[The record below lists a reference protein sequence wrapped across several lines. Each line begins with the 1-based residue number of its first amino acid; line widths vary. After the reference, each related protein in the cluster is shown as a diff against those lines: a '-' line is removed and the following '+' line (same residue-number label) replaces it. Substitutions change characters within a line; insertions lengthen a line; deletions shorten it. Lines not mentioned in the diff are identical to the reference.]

1 MSKDSLLRA
10 SETADKGREEINNE
24 RKEKV
29 EARRGKRKKI
39 VDK

>member
-10 SETADKGREEINNE
+10 SENADKGREEISNE

-29 EARRGKRKKI
+29 EARRGKTKKI